1 MFKPV
6 YLLFVERAFERRN
19 LFVAFEKVSCK
30 KEKVQTVMHTDK

>member
-19 LFVAFEKVSCK
+19 LSVAFEKVRGK
-30 KEKVQTVMHTDK
+30 KEKVRTVHTDK